1 MIFIHARS
9 QHVFPPFSSTLSI
22 KNNIGSRFRSA
33 YSGSVD
39 IASDATW
46 IAFAPRQGCMTHIT
60 MDNEY
65 GIGEFCVWDQIV
77 SLGLFDDAFMELGE
91 LNQFFFF
98 LVLAVSEIQIYILP
112 TFLSTRRTRDT
123 NDLPELETR
132 NINYYIKSKKRV
144 LQKKMISNRYQ
155 IKKNK

>member
-1 MIFIHARS
+1 
-9 QHVFPPFSSTLSI
+9 
-22 KNNIGSRFRSA
+22 
-33 YSGSVD
+33 
-39 IASDATW
+39 
-46 IAFAPRQGCMTHIT
+46 